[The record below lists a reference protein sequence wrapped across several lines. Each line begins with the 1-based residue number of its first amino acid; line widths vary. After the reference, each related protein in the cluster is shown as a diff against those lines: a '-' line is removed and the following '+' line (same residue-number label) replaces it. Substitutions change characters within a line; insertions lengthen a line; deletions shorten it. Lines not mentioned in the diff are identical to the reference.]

1 LELKSDEAV
10 AFRLAA
16 MGLDRRRSVR
26 SIARAATTALPDYP
40 RGAAARAL
48 AARCD
53 GVDAETLP
61 EALAKGTLVRSLSL
75 RRTTHVFAADDNAV
89 YTVGTLPTQAKKAE
103 ADKVARITDEIADV
117 MSDRVARSR
126 GALSE
131 ALHGRVPAGWEPWC
145 ARCKADHVPDDL
157 FRLAVVTA
165 GLRFA
170 GDGTELTV
178 GDRPDLSDEAAVTEA
193 RSELVRRFLHAY
205 APAPSRSFA
214 EWCGIEPSEARESF
228 SALGDEI
235 VDVRLDGKKAAALD
249 ADIQALG
256 DATAGAVEGVRLI
269 PAGDAFLQQRDRAT
283 LIADG
288 DHRKKLWKP
297 AGAPGLV
304 LVDGM
309 AAGVWRQKQAKDHL
323 DVTAELWT
331 GKRTDKRLSSALHD
345 EAVALAAADPATTEA
360 AAADDVEVTIN

>member
-1 LELKSDEAV
+1 VLELKSDEAV

-26 SIARAATTALPDYP
+26 SLARAAATALPDYP

-61 EALAKGTLVRSLSL
+61 EALAHGTLVRSLSL
-75 RRTTHVFAADDNAV
+75 RRTTHVFAAADTAV
-89 YTVGTLPTQAKKAE
+89 YTLGTLPTQVKKAD

-117 MSDRVARSR
+117 MSDRVDRSR
-126 GALSE
+126 GAISE
-131 ALHGRVPAGWEPWC
+131 ALHGRVPKTWEPWC
-145 ARCKADHVPDDL
+145 ARCKAHHVPDGL

-178 GDRPDLSDEAAVTEA
+178 GDRPDPSDEDAVTEA

-214 EWCGIEPSEARESF
+214 EWCGIEPSEAREAF
-228 SALGDEI
+228 GALGDEI
-235 VDVRLDGKKAAALD
+235 VDVRLDGKKAAALA
-249 ADIQALG
+249 ADIDALG
-256 DATAGAVEGVRLI
+256 DPVSVEGVRLV
-269 PAGDAFLQQRDRAT
+269 PAGDAFLHQRDRAT

-288 DHRKKLWKP
+288 EHRKRLWKP

-304 LVDGM
+304 LVDGT

-331 GKRTDKRLSSALHD
+331 GKRSDKRLSSALHD
-345 EAVALAAADPATTEA
+345 EAVTLAAADPATTEA
-360 AAADDVEVTIN
+360 AAADDVEITIN